1 MDVDANDTVI
11 NLLSIH
17 SLHLNI
23 LPDTI
28 NSSEQLYR
36 MSSEFSSI
44 GSFSNQ
50 QYVPPQ
56 C

>member
-1 MDVDANDTVI
+1 MDVDANDAVT

-28 NSSEQLYR
+28 NS
-36 MSSEFSSI
+36 
-44 GSFSNQ
+44 
-50 QYVPPQ
+50 
-56 C
+56 